1 MTTEEDV
8 GGATGGPTAE
18 DNMSAVAAVGAAV
31 AGPGVVGAIG
41 GEVVAEAVAEAAAA
55 VGLDDD
61 DQAPEPAP
69 DTTAPVVTLI
79 GDASVTIEK
88 GTTYIEQGA
97 TASDFNDDDVP
108 VTITGYV
115 DADTVGT
122 YTITYSATD
131 ASGNTGLATRTVNV
145 VEAVG
150 DAAEEVLTT
159 APTSAQEEV
168 LLTIHFIKRA
178 S

>member
-1 MTTEEDV
+1 MAVIV
-8 GGATGGPTAE
+8 GGIK
-18 DNMSAVAAVGAAV
+18 AA
-31 AGPGVVGAIG
+31 
-41 GEVVAEAVAEAAAA
+41 
-55 VGLDDD
+55 LDD
-61 DQAPEPAP
+61 QAPEPEPAPEPAP

-79 GDASVTIEK
+79 GDTSITIEK
-88 GTTYIEQGA
+88 GTTYVEQGA
-97 TASDFNDDDVP
+97 TASDHDGSAP

-150 DAAEEVLTT
+150 EAAEEVLTT
-159 APTSAQEEV
+159 APMSAQEEV
-168 LLTIHFIKRA
+168 LLTIHFIKRT